1 MNLRTEM
8 LKLIWLALPVAK
20 AQILIAAAGLGI
32 NGIPMSNRLWR
43 LSRCLTNLTT
53 FNLQYAESRGMTL
66 PKALVFTGLVITVT
80 WISLPAVSAQGGF
93 ALPVEVATVA
103 RTVLEQRIETVGT
116 LHADEAVVLRPELA
130 GRVEKILFEEGQ
142 PIEVGAK
149 VLVLD
154 TAIHEAELAD
164 AKARSLL
171 ARSEYQRNKDVSSK
185 GLGSAQ
191 DLDRARAEL
200 LRARAGE
207 TLAQVRL
214 DKMTLH
220 APFSGILGLRRVS
233 PGDLLQPGDE
243 VVELVAVDRLK
254 LDFQIPER
262 HAANVRV
269 GQKVLVRVDAWPDRQ
284 FEGELYAIAP
294 QANEGGRSLVLR
306 AHLGNEDRALRPG
319 MFARIDLIMDSGS
332 TALTIPEQA
341 IMPEGEQRFVYKI
354 NEGKA
359 VKTAVTIGRRES
371 TRVEILEGLA
381 DRDQV
386 VTGGQIKLQNGTDVQ
401 PMPPAEG

>member
-1 MNLRTEM
+1 
-8 LKLIWLALPVAK
+8 
-20 AQILIAAAGLGI
+20 
-32 NGIPMSNRLWR
+32 
-43 LSRCLTNLTT
+43 
-53 FNLQYAESRGMTL
+53 MTL
-66 PKALVFTGLVITVT
+66 RKAFVTTGLAMVTT
-80 WISLPAVSAQGGF
+80 WISLSSTQAQESF

-116 LHADEAVVLRPELA
+116 LRAYEAVVLRPELA
-130 GRVEKILFEEGQ
+130 GRVKKILFDEGQ
-142 PIEVGAK
+142 PIEAGAE

-154 TAIHEAELAD
+154 ADIHEAELAD

-191 DLDRARAEL
+191 ELDRTRAEL
-200 LRARAGE
+200 LRAEAGE
-207 TLAQVRL
+207 KLARVRL

-220 APFSGILGLRRVS
+220 APFTGILGLRRVS

-269 GQKVLVRVDAWPDRQ
+269 GQKVLVRIDAWPDRQ

-306 AHLGNEDRALRPG
+306 ARLGNEDKALRPG
-319 MFARIDLIMDSGS
+319 MFARIDLVMESGS

-354 NEGKA
+354 KDGKA
-359 VKTAVTIGRRES
+359 VKTAVTTGRRES
-371 TRVEILEGLA
+371 TRVEILEGLTEQ
-381 DRDQV
+381 DQV
-386 VTGGQIKLQNGTDVQ
+386 VTGGQIKLQDGADVQ
-401 PMPPAEG
+401 PLPTAEG